1 MGNTETRNNGAKS
14 SIRPIYKHDHLSP
27 TKRGWLFLGKNGGPC
42 DKACK
47 MCYYAYQNTLVFYDL
62 NTLIGRAN
70 LFRHYYDLEYC
81 DISGGEAT
89 IYGPKKDGRR
99 PELEKLVNHCAN
111 IGLKPTIIT
120 HGQNNTEQLVKGVED
135 AGLEDWLISLHGL
148 EQGHNQTV
156 VNHKGIGD
164 GGWSRL
170 TENLHHCQRPI
181 RFNTTLQNFNY
192 AELPGLAHWLS
203 DNREATV
210 WNLIQFNP
218 FYAWGNKEV
227 IEFQEQ
233 MSTMAKYVADAI
245 QIAELAGWEVNVRYW
260 PFCVANEYGFAK
272 NCINFYQTQ
281 YDPWEWALVA
291 TNRAPMEAIEHV
303 GGIEAANRLF
313 CDEIAKR
320 RSNEKCEA
328 CSLRAICE
336 GPSEQ
341 YQARYGIE
349 ELKPFSGERITDITC
364 FEKRGFA

>member
-1 MGNTETRNNGAKS
+1 MDNPQASGNGIKS
-14 SIRPIYKHDHLSP
+14 SIRPIYKYDHLSP

-47 MCYYAYQNTLVFYDL
+47 MCYYTYQNTLVFYDS
-62 NTLIGRAN
+62 NTLISRAN
-70 LFRHYYDLEYC
+70 LFRHYYGLEYC

-99 PELEKLVNHCAN
+99 PELEKLISHCAN

-120 HGQNNTEQLVKGVED
+120 HGQNNTEQLVKGIED
-135 AGLEDWLISLHGL
+135 AGLEDWLISLHGM
-148 EQGHNQTV
+148 QSGHDLTV
-156 VNHKGIGD
+156 VNHKGEGK
-164 GGWSRL
+164 GGFKSL
-170 TENLHHCQRPI
+170 INNLSNCKCPI

-192 AELPGLAHWLS
+192 KELPELGKWLS
-203 DNREATV
+203 GSQPPTV
-210 WNLIQFNP
+210 WNMIQFNP

-233 MSTMAKYVADAI
+233 MSTMAPYVADAI
-245 QIAELAGWEVNVRYW
+245 EIAEKAGWEVNVRYW
-260 PFCVANEYGFAK
+260 PFCVAAEYGFVK
-272 NCINFYQTQ
+272 NCVNFYQTQ

-291 TNRAPMEAIEHV
+291 TNRAPMEAVNQV

-320 RSNEKCEA
+320 RSNSKCDS

-341 YQARYGIE
+341 YQKRYGID
-349 ELKPFSGERITDITC
+349 ELKPFTGEQITDITY
-364 FEKRGFA
+364 FEKVTK